1 MCMSD
6 LALVQFVYALLLRH
20 SKSLHDTSEI
30 QSYTIFSFTVFSLL
44 ILSFMSF
51 SLALN
56 AHY

>member
-1 MCMSD
+1 MSD

>member
-1 MCMSD
+1 MRD

-30 QSYTIFSFTVFSLL
+30 QSYTIFSFSMFSLL
-44 ILSFMSF
+44 ILSFTSF